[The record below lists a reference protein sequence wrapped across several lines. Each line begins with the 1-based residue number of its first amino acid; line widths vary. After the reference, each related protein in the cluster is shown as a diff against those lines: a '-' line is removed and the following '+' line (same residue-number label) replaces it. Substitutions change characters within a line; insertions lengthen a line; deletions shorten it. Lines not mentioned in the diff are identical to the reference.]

1 MSATCYTNQVHL
13 EAKLLGRERRQL
25 SMQAWLLGSCYS
37 RILVQLSTC
46 RDVVINH
53 EKVKFFLI
61 AVLLIVYCRKQHT
74 TGLDTHHCSRW
85 KVCDCNQ
92 SLSNQFFRLIISVNT
107 GKDSSVC
114 ACSIIQCEL
123 KKLLRLRNCLT
134 SLNLNCSE
142 ITLAESIEIYCIL
155 KERLYSYIAEID
167 LVVRSEEAVI
177 VVCLLILMY
186 LSVIL
191 TIALECR
198 EPFEGITTPIFISVY
213 SC

>member
-1 MSATCYTNQVHL
+1 M
-13 EAKLLGRERRQL
+13 
-25 SMQAWLLGSCYS
+25 
-37 RILVQLSTC
+37 
-46 RDVVINH
+46 VINH

-61 AVLLIVYCRKQHT
+61 TVLLIVYCRKQHT

-198 EPFEGITTPIFISVY
+198 DIRNAYFKAFRLISSLLEIRIKSALSEKSALFSFRLISSLY
-213 SC
+213 F

>member
-1 MSATCYTNQVHL
+1 M
-13 EAKLLGRERRQL
+13 
-25 SMQAWLLGSCYS
+25 
-37 RILVQLSTC
+37 
-46 RDVVINH
+46 VINH

-123 KKLLRLRNCLT
+123 KKLLRLWNGLT
-134 SLNLNCSE
+134 CLNLNCSE
-142 ITLAESIEIYCIL
+142 VTLAKSIEIYCIL

-198 EPFEGITTPIFISVY
+198 DLYLKNFMLIYRKLTARIFGYLRFCNRFYQFGICFYLSTGICCNFVADWIFCYTTS
-213 SC
+213 

>member
-1 MSATCYTNQVHL
+1 M
-13 EAKLLGRERRQL
+13 
-25 SMQAWLLGSCYS
+25 
-37 RILVQLSTC
+37 
-46 RDVVINH
+46 
-53 EKVKFFLI
+53 KFFFI

-85 KVCDCNQ
+85 KVCDCDQ
-92 SLSNQFFRLIISVNT
+92 SLSDQLFRLIISVNT
-107 GKDSSVC
+107 RKDNSVC

-123 KKLLRLRNCLT
+123 KKLLRLWNGLT
-134 SLNLNCSE
+134 CLNLNCSE
-142 ITLAESIEIYCIL
+142 VTLAESIEIYCIP
-155 KERLYSYIAEID
+155 KERLYSYIAEIN

-198 EPFEGITTPIFISVY
+198 DYFRFFFISI
-213 SC
+213 

>member
-1 MSATCYTNQVHL
+1 M
-13 EAKLLGRERRQL
+13 
-25 SMQAWLLGSCYS
+25 
-37 RILVQLSTC
+37 
-46 RDVVINH
+46 VINH

-61 AVLLIVYCRKQHT
+61 TVLLIVYLLFTAESSIPQ
-74 TGLDTHHCSRW
+74 DSIPHHCSRW
-85 KVCDCNQ
+85 KVCDCDQ

-107 GKDSSVC
+107 RKDSSVC

-123 KKLLRLRNCLT
+123 KKLLGLCNSLT

-142 ITLAESIEIYCIL
+142 IILAESIEIYCIL

-177 VVCLLILMY
+177 VICLFFATY
-186 LSVIL
+186 FSVIL

-198 EPFEGITTPIFISVY
+198 ELIVKCLSQYPIGINKSKFNIV
-213 SC
+213 

>member
-1 MSATCYTNQVHL
+1 M
-13 EAKLLGRERRQL
+13 
-25 SMQAWLLGSCYS
+25 
-37 RILVQLSTC
+37 
-46 RDVVINH
+46 VINH

-198 EPFEGITTPIFISVY
+198 DYIRYRNKPVISRYKPLVFVSY
-213 SC
+213 ATCCQRVTEDVRRVLFVAIML

>member
-1 MSATCYTNQVHL
+1 MDSNPFSSENADSLQFRCNSCPRLYL
-13 EAKLLGRERRQL
+13 CLQL
-25 SMQAWLLGSCYS
+25 VTQIKYV
-37 RILVQLSTC
+37 LVQLSTC
-46 RDVVINH
+46 WDVVINH

-85 KVCDCNQ
+85 KVCDCDQ
-92 SLSNQFFRLIISVNT
+92 SLSNQLFRLIVSVNT

-155 KERLYSYIAEID
+155 KERLYSYIAEMI
-167 LVVRSEEAVI
+167 
-177 VVCLLILMY
+177 LLLGVKKPL
-186 LSVIL
+186 LSFACSSL
-191 TIALECR
+191 CT
-198 EPFEGITTPIFISVY
+198 
-213 SC
+213 